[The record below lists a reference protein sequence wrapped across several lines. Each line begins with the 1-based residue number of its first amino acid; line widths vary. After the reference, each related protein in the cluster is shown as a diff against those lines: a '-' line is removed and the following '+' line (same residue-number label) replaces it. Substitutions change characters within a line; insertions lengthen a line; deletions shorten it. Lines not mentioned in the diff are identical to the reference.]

1 MKLAIWRSVELV
13 GSMESL
19 LNTLREKK
27 EELVDGNLA
36 SVMGAFDS
44 SLAKVS
50 ETSADVLTQAK
61 EQYEDKMGT
70 AKAHSEM
77 ALTQL
82 HESEEKFFDQL
93 KGGIHQCIA
102 RPYDT
107 AAVALGVSLL
117 LFPGPRRALYRG
129 TIGMFQSEEAIY
141 RNTESKL
148 ATLKKT
154 LESQGTQATAAE
166 ASAAAAAQEMN
177 AAKARL
183 KAARSQLASLTKQ
196 ANSLETQANE
206 MKVAMKKLPGKEAL
220 RLRSELADAGS
231 TASFQRSALEKSLR
245 RATNALG

>member
-1 MKLAIWRSVELV
+1 
-13 GSMESL
+13 MESL
-19 LNTLREKK
+19 LKTLQEKK
-27 EELVDGNLA
+27 EEFVDGNIA
-36 SVMGAFDS
+36 SVVGAFDS
-44 SLAKVS
+44 TIAKAS
-50 ETSADVLTQAK
+50 EASADVLTQAK

-77 ALTQL
+77 TLAQL

-117 LFPGPRRALYRG
+117 LLPGPRRVLYRS
-129 TIGMFQSEEAIY
+129 TLGMFQSEEAIY

-154 LESQGTQATAAE
+154 LESQGTQASAAE
-166 ASAAAAAQEMN
+166 ASAVEAAQQMEAARARLR
-177 AAKARL
+177 AAK
-183 KAARSQLASLTKQ
+183 SQLTSLTKQ
-196 ANSLETQANE
+196 ATGLEMQAAE
-206 MKVAMKKLPGKEAL
+206 MKLAMKKLPGKEAL

-231 TASFQRSALEKSLR
+231 TAAFQRNALEKSLR
-245 RATNALG
+245 RAVKALS